1 MGHKDDDK
9 SAYLSGSVI
18 TKKSKSMARE
28 VDFDRASGAVSGR
41 KSVVDFQPPSVEKAA
56 PVNPENS
63 AYESA
68 YTKHGDVKGSEKT
81 LSHDKF
87 IAPPTTATKRVPVGK
102 RSKR

>member
-1 MGHKDDDK
+1 MGHRNDDN
-9 SAYLSGSVI
+9 SPYQSGSV
-18 TKKSKSMARE
+18 TTRKSKSTARD
-28 VDFDRASGAVSGR
+28 VDFDRASGAVSSQKR
-41 KSVVDFQPPSVEKAA
+41 VVDFQPPSVEEAA

-63 AYESA
+63 AYKSA
-68 YTKHGDVKGSEKT
+68 DTKRGDVKGSEKT